1 MILQVFSAV
10 SRVMAELERCQE
22 EENDG
27 ENLSSG
33 NGDGVD
39 HSKHRANIL
48 LHEVYF
54 FPLRH
59 QSNIYGLLD
68 LCINGSNK
76 LVVSTLPGEVY
87 SLEFH
92 DPLVQRPP
100 QFKPITFSYIP
111 GRVKCD

>member
-1 MILQVFSAV
+1 M
-10 SRVMAELERCQE
+10 SRVMAGIEQQQE
-22 EENDG
+22 EENDR
-27 ENLSSG
+27 ENLGSLNEEG
-33 NGDGVD
+33 EDN
-39 HSKHRANIL
+39 SKYGANIL

-68 LCINGSNK
+68 LYINGSNK

-111 GRVKCD
+111 GRVK